1 MFYTQS
7 EVCVLHRVRSPCFI
21 LTGWC
26 LIRHLNPQNK
36 NPQRIKKSD
45 KEYINKSDYSSIEFP
60 VTVKQI
66 SKIEN
71 QNSININVFGYEKMQ
86 LYPIYIS
93 KEKNDEMNLLLI
105 TEQKKPITM
114 EKQQKRIRRREYR
127 RIVG

>member
-1 MFYTQS
+1 
-7 EVCVLHRVRSPCFI
+7 
-21 LTGWC
+21 
-26 LIRHLNPQNK
+26 
-36 NPQRIKKSD
+36 
-45 KEYINKSDYSSIEFP
+45 
-60 VTVKQI
+60 
-66 SKIEN
+66 
-71 QNSININVFGYEKMQ
+71 MQ